1 MTHVVRLSRFF
12 KHLFTFIVH
21 FAHGG
26 FVMLGAIVMAL
37 GAYQVIQFGPAG
49 LDPRSAFGYKP
60 AVGAYASEDVALA
73 DESLEESAGAE
84 RVSGMPAGYA
94 RVANAIAKRHRVSPV
109 VVETLVQAAIKEGRS
124 NGIDPMLILAVI
136 TVESRFNPFAE
147 SAFGAQGLMQIIPRF
162 HVEKIASEKGAAA
175 LFDPIENI
183 RVGTMILKNYIRST
197 GSVDAGLQMYGGAS
211 ADPEMSYAAK
221 VQSELERLRALSH
234 PGGPLRTANRAGAD
248 PQA

>member
-12 KHLFTFIVH
+12 KHLFTFFVH

-37 GAYQVIQFGPAG
+37 GSYQVIQFGPAG
-49 LDPRSAFGYKP
+49 LDPRTAFGYKP
-60 AVGAYASEDVALA
+60 VSGAYAEEAAMA
-73 DESLEESAGAE
+73 DDALEESSDVE

-94 RVANAIAKRHRVSPV
+94 RVASAIAKRHRVSPV

-147 SAFGAQGLMQIIPRF
+147 SAFGAQGLMQIIPKF
-162 HVEKIASEKGAAA
+162 HVEKIASDKGAAA

-211 ADPEMSYAAK
+211 ADPEMSYATK
-221 VQSELERLRALSH
+221 VQGELERLRALSH
-234 PGGPLRTANRAGAD
+234 PGGQLRTATRTAAD